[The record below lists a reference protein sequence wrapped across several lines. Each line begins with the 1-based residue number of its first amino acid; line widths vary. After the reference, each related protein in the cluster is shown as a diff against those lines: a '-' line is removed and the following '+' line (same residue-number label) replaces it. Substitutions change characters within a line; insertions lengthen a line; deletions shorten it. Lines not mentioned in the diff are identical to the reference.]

1 MTKTKQ
7 LLMIGLLSPISL
19 VAQNIGN
26 ATQALNQATSELKQV
41 YTVGVNMAM
50 VIAGIVAVIA
60 LVTALVKWTQGQS
73 EAAATAGK
81 FLGGIIFFII
91 GLAIIKSAFS
101 L

>member
-41 YTVGVNMAM
+41 YTAGVNMAM
-50 VIAGIVAVIA
+50 VIAAIVAIIA

-73 EAAATAGK
+73 EAAATTGK
-81 FLGGIIFFII
+81 FVAGLIFFII
-91 GLAIIKSAFS
+91 GLALIKTIFG